1 MMEQLSLQ
9 NRGRFWW
16 TVGSLIVLIVVM
28 LLVSL
33 NTGVVQIAPMDVMR
47 TMFGFGNERQ
57 ELVLF
62 DFRLPTIV
70 IALLVGAGFGISGAI
85 LQGVSQNEL
94 ADPGILGINTGAG
107 LAVVVYIFFF
117 QSSLANISGL
127 GVYILPVFALIG
139 AFAAAVLVYLL
150 AWKKGVNPVRL
161 ILVGIGVNA
170 GFSAALIIFQIKM
183 NPQDF
188 TQALVWLSGDIWASN
203 WSFVIALFPWIIG
216 LIIYS
221 MYKSPVINILNLGDQ
236 MAVGLGARVER
247 ERRLLLLLAVAI
259 AGLCVAAAGGIAF
272 LGLIAPHIARRIVGP
287 KHQQLLPVTA
297 LIGALILLA
306 ADTIGKNIIAPAEIP
321 VGIVV
326 TIVSTPYFLY
336 LLMKTK

>member
-1 MMEQLSLQ
+1 MKHFSVQGRS
-9 NRGRFWW
+9 RFWW
-16 TVGSLIVLIVVM
+16 TMSSLFILILVM
-28 LLVSL
+28 LFVSL
-33 NTGVVQIAPMDVMR
+33 NTGVVQIAPNDVIR
-47 TMFGFGNERQ
+47 TLVGLGDERQ

-62 DFRLPTIV
+62 DFRLPRMV
-70 IALLVGAGFGISGAI
+70 LALLVGAGFGISGAI
-85 LQGVSQNEL
+85 LQGVTKNEL

-117 QSSLANISGL
+117 QSSMASISGL
-127 GVYILPVFALIG
+127 GVYILPLFALIG
-139 AFAAAVLVYLL
+139 AFTAAILVYFL

-170 GFSAALIIFQIKM
+170 GFSAALIVFQIKM

-188 TQALVWLSGDIWASN
+188 TKALVWLSGDIWGSS
-203 WSFVIALFPWIIG
+203 WSFVLALLPWIVA

-221 MYKSPVINILNLGDQ
+221 LYKSPVINILNLGEQ

-247 ERRLLLLLAVAI
+247 ERRFLLLLAVAI

-272 LGLIAPHIARRIVGP
+272 LGLVAPHIARRIVGP

-297 LIGALILLA
+297 LLGALILLV

-326 TIVSTPYFLY
+326 TIVSTPYFIY
-336 LLMKTK
+336 LLMKTN